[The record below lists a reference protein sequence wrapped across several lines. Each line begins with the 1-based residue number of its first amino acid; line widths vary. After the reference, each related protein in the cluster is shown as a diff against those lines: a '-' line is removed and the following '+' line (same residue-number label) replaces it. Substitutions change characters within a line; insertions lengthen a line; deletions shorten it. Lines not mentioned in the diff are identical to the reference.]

1 MVELSW
7 DTRRAIETAGRFCLI
22 AAIAVFF
29 TIIATSNPA
38 QADFTKAV
46 YHGKAFC
53 PKGTHYSVRK
63 GGQCWSCP
71 SGAKRTLLPITGKK
85 ACKKKSRKLYKK
97 AVVVKKDKAACKK
110 AGLKWKKKQCWSC
123 AGYKRSLSGITSA
136 KACVR
141 KISAKHYKAKFVQDF
156 GCGIGLYM
164 SVKKF
169 GQCFKCPASHKFRTI
184 NKLTGAKAC
193 TNSFG
198 KVFAADTSGFCRKVV
213 GALRQSPSRSRNC

>member
-53 PKGTHYSVRK
+53 PKGTHYRVRK

-110 AGLKWKKKQCWSC
+110 AGLKWKKEAMLVLRGVQ
-123 AGYKRSLSGITSA
+123 AQP
-136 KACVR
+136 VR
-141 KISAKHYKAKFVQDF
+141 HYLGQGLRPKDF
-156 GCGIGLYM
+156 GQALQSQIRPGFRLRHRPVHVGQEIRPVFQM
-164 SVKKF
+164 S
-169 GQCFKCPASHKFRTI
+169 R
-184 NKLTGAKAC
+184 
-193 TNSFG
+193 
-198 KVFAADTSGFCRKVV
+198 
-213 GALRQSPSRSRNC
+213 